1 MVLKD
6 EKDVVGRD
14 LGEEVR
20 VNWVFYGT
28 VLGGLLNVKEF
39 CVVIVLLGYMRM
51 GREREEVEDVRF
63 NLLEEKEGI

>member
-39 CVVIVLLGYMRM
+39 CVVIVLLGRMRM